1 MKTTKVTNVK
11 SDNIDIITTCVCI
24 IVFAVICGYYA
35 LTSNAASLKTDPN
48 DDQVAN
54 AIRTSLILL
63 DEKK

>member
-1 MKTTKVTNVK
+1 MRNVKVAK
-11 SDNIDIITTCVCI
+11 SDNIDIITTF
-24 IVFAVICGYYA
+24 VFVVIFALICGYYA

>member
-1 MKTTKVTNVK
+1 MRNTRVAKN
-11 SDNIDIITTCVCI
+11 DNIDIIVTFVCI

>member
-1 MKTTKVTNVK
+1 MRNTKVAKN
-11 SDNIDIITTCVCI
+11 DNIDIITTFICVVI
-24 IVFAVICGYYA
+24 FAVICGYYA

-48 DDQVAN
+48 DASVEN